1 MIINLSFLKM
11 DVFSTKQSHVD
22 VLLSPEALEKYMPIL
37 KENEI
42 ETTIVNDNWQKCVLK
57 FL

>member
-1 MIINLSFLKM
+1 M